1 MAELRESNIYLEMD
15 RPDRNLNI
23 QRALT
28 QLQAGES
35 KVFTRAE
42 FRNACDEQDRIIY
55 MSFAR
60 VIADR
65 FGCELQVL
73 EDDLK
78 FTKIA

>member
-1 MAELRESNIYLEMD
+1 MSEPRESNIFLEMD
-15 RPDRNLNI
+15 RPNRNLNI
-23 QRALT
+23 QHALKA
-28 QLQAGES
+28 LQAGES

-65 FGCELQVL
+65 FGCELLVL
-73 EDDLK
+73 EDNLT
-78 FTKIA
+78 FTKVQ

>member
-1 MAELRESNIYLEMD
+1 MAEPRESNVFLEMD

-28 QLQAGES
+28 QLKAGES
-35 KVFTRAE
+35 KVFTRKE
-42 FRNACDEQDRIIY
+42 FRDACDEQDRVIY

-65 FGCELQVL
+65 LGCEIQVL